1 MSEERKGAQLLVISG
16 KEMFGVE
23 SGMSQVWGG
32 GDKFTNEI
40 LKEAG
45 EKNWGKEKSLQWCC
59 CGLQHKSLLKFFE
72 GSN

>member
-32 GDKFTNEI
+32 GDELTNEI

-45 EKNWGKEKSLQWCC
+45 EKN
-59 CGLQHKSLLKFFE
+59 
-72 GSN
+72 